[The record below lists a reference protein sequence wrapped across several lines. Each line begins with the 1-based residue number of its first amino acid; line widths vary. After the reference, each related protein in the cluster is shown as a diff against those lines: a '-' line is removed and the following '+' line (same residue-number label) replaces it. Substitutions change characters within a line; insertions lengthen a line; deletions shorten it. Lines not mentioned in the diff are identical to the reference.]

1 MWQFWIWSYLK
12 KNCVSKCKWVG
23 QTKTYETDSII
34 WEVFAKLS
42 ADTCTWIFA
51 THSLLSLVLAQN
63 DNWSFGAENIW
74 SFRNDNE
81 NNVKVKAVYTGRA
94 FKENI
99 GDFTICYRFRILY
112 FNPSNNGINLL
123 LAKHGKE
130 KFHFRAFPYPTPNK
144 LEIKVIRDK

>member
-1 MWQFWIWSYLK
+1 MNSTMLNYRK
-12 KNCVSKCKWVG
+12 
-23 QTKTYETDSII
+23 
-34 WEVFAKLS
+34 VFEILA
-42 ADTCTWIFA
+42 I
-51 THSLLSLVLAQN
+51 LLTSSVWAQN

-144 LEIKVIRDK
+144 LEIKVIRDE